1 MNSVVVLTAVA
12 VPVGGEIGRVFE
24 IGSQAMSATAGIYYN
39 AVHPSDGPDGMRA

>member
-1 MNSVVVLTAVA
+1 
-12 VPVGGEIGRVFE
+12 VGGEIGRVFE